1 MKFKGFFSFLIL
13 ASFLYFSP
21 SFCEEKNK
29 GKEFIHSEIRDYL
42 LNNPEVI
49 LESLKRYERKIT
61 NLDSDSEQSL
71 VDSQFVELTQDR
83 FSYVGGN
90 KNGSINIVAF
100 FDYKCGYCK
109 RANAELSELILENK
123 DVRFILKE
131 FPILGQESLIA
142 AQASIVV
149 LMDQGDNV
157 YKAFTDKILTHS
169 GNISIK
175 KPLSRAKSVC
185 IKKVNK
191 PQINA
196 YKVTAKNKCPED
208 FMSIWRITDLYK
220 PNIEKIGIPIIGAI
234 NISLIVSSFGKY
246 QRSKRIEYDAH
257 KIKTNNILSV
267 KTIINFLDN
276 LERFDI
282 LVNIFY
288 FHLIFL

>member
-1 MKFKGFFSFLIL
+1 MSKFLFNSLLKNENLIC
-13 ASFLYFSP
+13 P
-21 SFCEEKNK
+21 
-29 GKEFIHSEIRDYL
+29 
-42 LNNPEVI
+42 
-49 LESLKRYERKIT
+49 LKIKY
-61 NLDSDSEQSL
+61 
-71 VDSQFVELTQDR
+71 
-83 FSYVGGN
+83 
-90 KNGSINIVAF
+90 A
-100 FDYKCGYCK
+100 
-109 RANAELSELILENK
+109 
-123 DVRFILKE
+123 
-131 FPILGQESLIA
+131 
-142 AQASIVV
+142 
-149 LMDQGDNV
+149 
-157 YKAFTDKILTHS
+157 KILIPTITINPTS
-169 GNISIK
+169 QLIIKTERGNISIK

-267 KTIINFLDN
+267 KTNINFLDN

>member
-1 MKFKGFFSFLIL
+1 MKFKGFFAFLIL
-13 ASFLYFSP
+13 SSFLHFSP

-175 KPLSRAKSVC
+175 TIRTLLESVGG
-185 IKKVNK
+185 
-191 PQINA
+191 
-196 YKVTAKNKCPED
+196 D
-208 FMSIWRITDLYK
+208 STD
-220 PNIEKIGIPIIGAI
+220 IESKMKRKT
-234 NISLIVSSFGKY
+234 VS
-246 QRSKRIEYDAH
+246 
-257 KIKTNNILSV
+257 
-267 KTIINFLDN
+267 TIINANYN
-276 LERFDI
+276 LAKK
-282 LVNIFY
+282 LNINGTPTFIIGRNIVRGY
-288 FHLIFL
+288 RDKNKLQELINKIKQDL